1 MNNIL
6 EQIIA
11 TKRQELVSAKK
22 MMPYSNILRD
32 AEEASLKNV
41 SRSLKAALQQSATG
55 IIAEFKRKSPSKG
68 FIHEGARV
76 EDIVSGYERAGA
88 TAVSILTDADYF
100 GGSPDDLVAARKLIH
115 IPILRKDFIID
126 TYQICEA
133 KLCGADVVLLI
144 AAALSKGQAIEF
156 TAFAHHL
163 GLEVLL
169 EIHHAGELD
178 YIHAP
183 VDVVG
188 INNRDLG
195 SFVVNVQ
202 TSLELAAKIPPEM
215 VRISESGIS
224 APETVKSLQQAGFNG
239 FLMGENFMKHPQ
251 PAVALQQFI
260 NALA

>member
-1 MNNIL
+1 MNIL

-11 TKRQELVSAKK
+11 TKRQELLKAKSVK
-22 MMPYSNILRD
+22 SYDDILRD
-32 AEEASLKNV
+32 AEAANAEGQL
-41 SRSLKAALQQSATG
+41 RSFKAALRQSATG

-68 FIHEGARV
+68 FIYEGARV
-76 EDIVSGYERAGA
+76 EDIVSGYEQAGA
-88 TAVSILTDADYF
+88 TAVSILTDTDYF
-100 GGSPDDLVAARKLIH
+100 GGSPEDLSAARKLIR

-133 KLCGADVVLLI
+133 KLYGADVVLLI

-169 EIHHAGELD
+169 EIHHAGELE

-183 VDVVG
+183 IDVVG
-188 INNRDLG
+188 VNNRDLG
-195 SFVVNVQ
+195 SFVTNVQ
-202 TSLELAAKIPPEM
+202 TSLDLAEKIPPEM

-224 APETVKSLQQAGFNG
+224 SPETVKRLQQAGFNG

-251 PAVALQQFI
+251 PAAALQQFI
-260 NALA
+260 NALS

>member
-1 MNNIL
+1 MNIL

-11 TKRQELVSAKK
+11 SKRQELAKAK
-22 MMPYSNILRD
+22 VKKPYSVVLRD
-32 AEEASLKNV
+32 AEATNLEGQL
-41 SRSLKAALQQSATG
+41 RSFKSALQHSATG

-76 EDIVSGYERAGA
+76 EDIVPGYEQAGA

-100 GGSPDDLVAARKLIH
+100 GGSTDDLADARQLIR

-133 KLCGADVVLLI
+133 KLYGADVVLLI
-144 AAALSKGQAIEF
+144 AAALSKGQAVEF

-188 INNRDLG
+188 VNNRNLG
-195 SFVVNVQ
+195 SFVTNVQ
-202 TSLELAAKIPPEM
+202 TSLDLAAKIPPEM

-224 APETVKSLQQAGFNG
+224 SPETVKRLQQAGFNG
-239 FLMGENFMKHPQ
+239 FLMGENFMKQ
-251 PAVALQQFI
+251 ANPAQALEQFI
-260 NALA
+260 GALS